1 MRIISLATIK
11 AVWEVNPEYT
21 DAKEQALAWYRHTL
35 KADWSSPKAVK
46 QDFGNASILQ
56 DGRVVFNIAGN
67 KYRLVAWINYPYR
80 VVYVRFFGTH
90 KQYDK
95 IDAQTI

>member
-1 MRIISLATIK
+1 MLIILIPTIK
-11 AVWEVNPEYT
+11 AVWELNPEYT

-46 QDFGNASILQ
+46 SDFYNASILQ
-56 DGRVVFNIAGN
+56 DSRVN
-67 KYRLVAWINYPYR
+67 KLSLPRNVCA
-80 VVYVRFFGTH
+80 FFGMH

>member
-1 MRIISLATIK
+1 MLIILIPTIK
-11 AVWEVNPEYT
+11 AVWELNPDYT

-46 QDFGNASILQ
+46 SDFGNASILQ

-67 KYRLVAWINYPYR
+67 KYRLVAWINYPYP